1 MKIRHP
7 GLARHAIV
15 VARAMLL
22 TFAMVLPCL
31 AQTGGDAGKDV
42 LAQSTV
48 QPDNGLRLTLD
59 VSPRPL
65 VYGTVHDA
73 TIRISNGSAHARQ
86 VRITALLGEVV
97 QFVSGAQG
105 VRFIHPDAPEQER
118 QLAWPLIDLPADET
132 AEVGFRFLVS
142 WDVTGDAYLQVDAD
156 AVGEALPLAVAHLRQ
171 TPQLPDGDRGFLGQ
185 YGALLVFFL
194 LFVALQIALFRY
206 TRRKRGGMLKALSLV
221 GSLLLLFFAV
231 TGLRNALE
239 PWFEWQAT
247 TCEVLDVRYAVSTHE
262 SSSGSDGSRS
272 QGNRSTTTSRF
283 EIPLLTLRFQTPERS
298 IVSTGFRNQS
308 SSTGD
313 MALLARFKAGT
324 TTDCFYDPDDPGWVV
339 VTRDVTVTTIVFSL
353 MFAAVGVLFGW
364 LGLRRP
370 KPGTM
375 KPQGD

>member
-73 TIRISNGSAHARQ
+73 TIRVSNGSATARQ

-97 QFVSGAQG
+97 HFVDGAQG
-105 VRFIHPDAPEQER
+105 VRFVHPDAPEQER
-118 QLAWPLIDLPADET
+118 LLAWPSIALPADAS

-142 WDVTGDAYLQVDAD
+142 WDVTGDAYLQVDAE
-156 AVGEALPLAVAHLRQ
+156 AVGEELPLAVAHLRE
-171 TPQLPDGDRGFLGQ
+171 TPQLPDGERGFLAQ
-185 YGALLVFFL
+185 YGAVLVFFL
-194 LFVALQIALFRY
+194 LFVALQVALYRY
-206 TRRKRGGMLKALSLV
+206 TRRKRGGLLKALSLV
-221 GSLLLLFFAV
+221 GALLLLFFAA
-231 TGLRNALE
+231 TGLRNAFE
-239 PWFEWQAT
+239 PWFEWQAA
-247 TCEVLDVRYAVSTHE
+247 TCEVLDVRYAVDTHE
-262 SSSGSDGSRS
+262 SSSGSSGSRS
-272 QGNRSTTTSRF
+272 QASRSTTTRL
-283 EIPLLTLRFQTPERS
+283 EIPLLTLRFRTPERS

-313 MALLARFKAGT
+313 MALLANFRAGT

-353 MFAAVGVLFGW
+353 LFAAVGVLLGW
-364 LGLRRP
+364 LGLRRR
-370 KPGTM
+370 KQRTT
-375 KPQGD
+375 